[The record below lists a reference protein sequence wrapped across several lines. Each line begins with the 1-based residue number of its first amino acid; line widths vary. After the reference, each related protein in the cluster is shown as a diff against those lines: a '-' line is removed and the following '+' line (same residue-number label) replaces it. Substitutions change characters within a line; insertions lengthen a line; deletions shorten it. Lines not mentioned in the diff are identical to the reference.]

1 MKKLVYIKR
10 VYLCIKTP
18 LYKDFGRWAG
28 GPVAGGPVAG
38 GPVAGGR
45 ARGRWIGPVAG
56 KATNAVRIPSGRGP
70 YSRAY
75 GESKADHF

>member
-1 MKKLVYIKR
+1 MCVQRLLYMKKLVYIKR

-28 GPVAGGPVAG
+28 GL
-38 GPVAGGR
+38 VAGGR

-75 GESKADHF
+75 GESKGDHF